1 MTQEEG
7 IKASVEAIKTI
18 KSKYEVEVIKE
29 YEIPP
34 IVNTKTG
41 KTTGHAVVIRLNT
54 KYDYDDNIIETW
66 KGLLNADEWSIRA
79 TKNQLWITFRIH
91 Y

>member
-1 MTQEEG
+1 MKQEEFLR
-7 IKASVEAIKTI
+7 ASVEAIEVI
-18 KSKYEVEVIKE
+18 KSQYEVEVIKD
-29 YEIPP
+29 YEMPP
-34 IVNTKTG
+34 IVNMKTG

-79 TKNQLWITFRIH
+79 TKNQLWLTFRIH